1 MLRCAASF
9 VVATYG
15 QVLLTPQDWR
25 ALPAELLTK
34 PSFSVHFSTFYE
46 FVMNDEQIHVIIA
59 RLQENLKNWDM
70 PIVSHLAEMGQ
81 DPFKILIS
89 TLLSLRTKDETTTG
103 ATARLFGL
111 ARSPAEMLQ
120 LSEAVII
127 EAIYPVGFY
136 RKKAKTIHHICRE
149 LIDRHHSSVPDNL
162 EDLLALKGVGRKTA
176 NLVLSLGYGRPA
188 ICVDTHVHRI
198 SNRLGY
204 VATKTPEQTE
214 QALRSKLPVHYWR
227 DYNTLLVAFGQRI
240 CRPVSP
246 FCSRCPVS
254 GYCDRKNVGA
264 SR

>member
-1 MLRCAASF
+1 
-9 VVATYG
+9 
-15 QVLLTPQDWR
+15 
-25 ALPAELLTK
+25 
-34 PSFSVHFSTFYE
+34 
-46 FVMNDEQIHVIIA
+46 MNDEQIHQIVA

-70 PIVSHLAEMGQ
+70 PVVSHLAEMGQ

-103 ATARLFGL
+103 ATARLFRL

-120 LSEAVII
+120 LPEAVII

-136 RKKAKTIHHICRE
+136 RNKAGTIHDICRE
-149 LIDRHHSSVPDNL
+149 LIDRHHARVPDTL
-162 EDLLALKGVGRKTA
+162 EELLALKGVGRKTA
-176 NLVLSLGYGRPA
+176 NLVVSLGYGRPA

-204 VATKTPEQTE
+204 VNTKTPEQTE
-214 QALRSKLPVHYWR
+214 QALRLKLPVRYWR
-227 DYNTLLVAFGQRI
+227 DYNTLLVAFGQHI

-246 FCSRCPVS
+246 FCSCCPVRS
-254 GYCDRKNVGA
+254 YCDRKNIGK